1 MPLMILLAG
10 PTASGKTELALTLAQ
25 RYNCEILS
33 CDASLFYR
41 GMDIGTAKPS
51 PLERAKVPHWG
62 IDITEPNSYFSI
74 KTFIQYAQQCVEDIT
89 SRNKNVLVVGGS
101 GFYLKSFLSPMVDD
115 LAPDFSIRQQIADL
129 EQQQGIESCL
139 KRLQALNPNL
149 PSSLDTKNPRLIKK
163 VLERCLSSGL
173 PLEELA
179 SQFKAQPIPYAH
191 FQKLTLCIQK
201 PLEVL
206 KWRIRARTHAMLQM
220 GLVDEVQRLN
230 EAHKLLPGY
239 PATSAIGYRETLAF
253 LKHPSSMQEL
263 EQEIVHNTYALVKKQ
278 LTWLRHQIPID
289 RWIL

>member
-1 MPLMILLAG
+1 MSLIVLLAG
-10 PTASGKTELALTLAQ
+10 PTASGKTQLALSLAQ

-41 GMDIGTAKPS
+41 GMDIGTAKPT
-51 PLERAKVPHWG
+51 PLERTQVPHWG
-62 IDITEPNSYFSI
+62 IDIIEPDSYFSI
-74 KTFIQYAQQCVEDIT
+74 KNFIQYAQQCVKDIT

-101 GFYLKSFLSPMVDD
+101 GFYLKSFLSPMIDN
-115 LAPDFSIRQQIADL
+115 LGPDFSIRQQIADL
-129 EQQQGIESCL
+129 EQQKGIEGCL
-139 KRLQALNPNL
+139 KQLQVLNPDL
-149 PSSLDTKNPRLIKK
+149 PPSFDTKNPRLIKK
-163 VLERCLSSGL
+163 TLERCLSSGL
-173 PLEELA
+173 PLDEIT

-206 KWRIRARTHAMLQM
+206 KWRIRVRTHAMLQM
-220 GLVDEVQRLN
+220 GLIDEVKRLSA
-230 EAHKLLPGY
+230 AHKLLPGY

-253 LKHPSSMQEL
+253 LKNPSSMQEL